1 MTHRGFE
8 LNFSGAV
15 ALFLYTTY
23 SSIPIVNVNTTIH
36 SEISQPLS
44 WSPRSKHP
52 TAVANFENAEITW
65 HNIPRT
71 TARFCAVNAYVRAFL
86 VMGLLSLDIT
96 VLQYVQQER
105 DLKLGLVDDKRGDV
119 EICDVGIKV
128 FRSGFPTR
136 RYP

>member
-8 LNFSGAV
+8 LNSSGAV
-15 ALFLYTTY
+15 ALVFTTY

-65 HNIPRT
+65 HNTPRT
-71 TARFCAVNAYVRAFL
+71 TARFCAVNAYVRAVL
-86 VMGLLSLDIT
+86 VMGLLSHDIT
-96 VLQYVQQER
+96 VSQYVQQER
-105 DLKLGLVDDKRGDV
+105 DLKLGLVDDKRGDKKLLLPLPPSTL
-119 EICDVGIKV
+119 G
-128 FRSGFPTR
+128 
-136 RYP
+136 